1 MTRSK
6 LTRAGGFGALVGGTL
21 WLLTAGVA
29 QFAPP
34 VVGLLAVPTLFLV
47 VGLAGLQ
54 VRATRPGILNNLAFS
69 LTLFGSLLLA
79 YGSVGRVQFGGDIM
93 GLTYGPFLFSGV
105 AGGALVFGAG
115 VALTA
120 VSAIV
125 ADVLP
130 RLSPIPLLLGG
141 LGVAITAA
149 VALARPL
156 LGGTSADIFPFDA
169 LPLALL
175 WVMFG
180 LGWLWL
186 GYLLWS
192 EGSPDRSL
200 AQA

>member
-1 MTRSK
+1 M
-6 LTRAGGFGALVGGTL
+6 
-21 WLLTAGVA
+21 GV
-29 QFAPP
+29 
-34 VVGLLAVPTLFLV
+34 
-47 VGLAGLQ
+47 
-54 VRATRPGILNNLAFS
+54 
-69 LTLFGSLLLA
+69 
-79 YGSVGRVQFGGDIM
+79 
-93 GLTYGPFLFSGV
+93 TYGPFIYSGV

-120 VSAIV
+120 ISTIV

-149 VALARPL
+149 VALARRL

-175 WVMFG
+175 WVVFG

-192 EGSPDRSL
+192 EGAPDRSL
-200 AQA
+200 A

>member
-1 MTRSK
+1 MRRSN
-6 LTRAGGFGALVGGTL
+6 LTRVGGFGALVGGTL
-21 WLLTAGVA
+21 WLLTVGMA

-34 VVGLLAVPTLFLV
+34 HFVGLLAVPTLFLV
-47 VGLAGLQ
+47 IGVAGLQ
-54 VRATRPGILNNLAFS
+54 HRRATRPGILTNLSLS
-69 LTLFGSLLLA
+69 LTLVGSLLLA
-79 YGSVGRVQFGGDIM
+79 YGSVGRIVFSGDIM
-93 GLTYGPFLFSGV
+93 GVTYGPFIYSGV

-120 VSAIV
+120 ISTIV

-149 VALARPL
+149 VALARRL

-175 WVMFG
+175 WVVFG

-192 EGSPDRSL
+192 EGAPDRSL
-200 AQA
+200 A